1 MRDEV
6 RIARLIREARR
17 GNEESFGELLEEH
30 RDSITSTLIAC
41 GIRTA
46 ETAGDLTQD
55 TALRAWLRLDTL
67 KSPSSFS
74 PWIRQIAAN
83 AARDHLRRLMVRREE
98 SLESASQL
106 VSTDDPSR
114 DVERRAEIEEMKAAL
129 STEDDANVALL
140 KERANG
146 VPVREI
152 ADRLGVSES
161 ALKMR
166 IMRIRQRLRRRLE
179 RLRESD

>member
-1 MRDEV
+1 MRDQV
-6 RIARLIREARR
+6 RIARLIREARQ
-17 GNEESFGELLEEH
+17 GSDESFRELLEEH

-46 ETAGDLTQD
+46 ETAADLAQE

-67 KSPSSFS
+67 RDSSSFS

-83 AARDHLRRLMVRREE
+83 AARDHLRRLTRRREE

-106 VSTDDPSR
+106 VSREDPGR
-114 DVERRAEIEEMKAAL
+114 DAERRAEIAEMRAVL
-129 STEDDANVALL
+129 SVEDDANVALL
-140 KERANG
+140 EERAQG
-146 VPVREI
+146 VPVKAI
-152 ADRLGVSES
+152 ASRLGVSEN

-166 IMRIRQRLRRRLE
+166 FMRIRKRLRRRLE
-179 RLRESD
+179 ELRERD